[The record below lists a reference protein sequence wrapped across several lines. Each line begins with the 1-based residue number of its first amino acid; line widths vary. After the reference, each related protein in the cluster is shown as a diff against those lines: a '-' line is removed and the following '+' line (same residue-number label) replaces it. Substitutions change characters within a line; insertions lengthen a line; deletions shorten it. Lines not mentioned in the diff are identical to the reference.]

1 MCYTFTLYTFET
13 SGVSIGRRKKKK
25 SEYWRLSE
33 YFQTLLKQEH
43 LQQAAQGH
51 IQAAFEVLQ
60 GDPIISLGNLWKCS
74 ITCTAQNCSWCSEG
88 TSCVQTCAHCLLS
101 WHSLLQAELELSFVC
116 ISSEINS

>member
-43 LQQAAQGH
+43 L
-51 IQAAFEVLQ
+51 
-60 GDPIISLGNLWKCS
+60 
-74 ITCTAQNCSWCSEG
+74 
-88 TSCVQTCAHCLLS
+88 
-101 WHSLLQAELELSFVC
+101 
-116 ISSEINS
+116 